1 MAIEDTGLFKALAS
15 GETSLTELTKNDD
28 IRASIDGVIDRNEAM
43 VVRLIKND
51 MGLKQILRELIQEGY
66 MCGFL
71 TGARHASEDTGEDDT
86 QGHKFG

>member
-28 IRASIDGVIDRNEAM
+28 IGASIDGVIQRNPEM
-43 VVRLIKND
+43 VSRLTKND
-51 MGLKQILRELIQEGY
+51 INLREILRELIQEGY

-71 TGARHASEDTGEDDT
+71 TGARHAAEDEGDD
-86 QGHKFG
+86 QFG